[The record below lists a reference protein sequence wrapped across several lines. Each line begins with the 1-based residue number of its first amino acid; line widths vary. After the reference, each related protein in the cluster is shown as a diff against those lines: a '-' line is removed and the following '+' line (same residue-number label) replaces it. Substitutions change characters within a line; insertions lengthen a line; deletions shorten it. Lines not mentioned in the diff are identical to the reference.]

1 MKIVSVISLFVFG
14 ALLIKGNQ
22 NDTIQTRIDHLP
34 TIHVIDNKVD
44 SIVYALNKE
53 VEKVKELQEADK
65 KYYQMELESDQKV
78 MQAQRELVLTL
89 LKRNE
94 VRSNNN

>member
-1 MKIVSVISLFVFG
+1 MKIVSIISLFVFG
-14 ALLIKGNQ
+14 GLLIKGNQ

-34 TIHVIDNKVD
+34 KIHVIDNKVD
-44 SIVYALNKE
+44 SIVDALNKE